1 MNRYQ
6 PASRRNLKLVALFAA
21 LGSTL
26 AGTVVPALAQGNDMP
41 APVLAPAPSE
51 SVAAVAPSQQ
61 QARAAQLLDEAITVA
76 SRNHEA
82 RPALARGAAALL
94 PKLAGQSRQNL
105 AERWLVQIQND
116 SVSRGAQL
124 AALSSF
130 FDVAS
135 QSGTAQDL
143 EFGRELALDLPDAT
157 ARACAFIQLSEAAE
171 RSGWDQ
177 AAEYAS
183 LAQRAARQETDP
195 RLKARALA
203 YVATRMATLNPA
215 EREAAVIEA
224 SSYARLVTRTG
235 QRDALLAEVVGAAA
249 KFDIGLAQ
257 RVSGG
262 IENENFKNLATA
274 RIAVAQTQAGFAV
287 KKPDADRVAQIVQGV
302 PRYDSSFIPVLLQ
315 LPATPEVF
323 EALGKSLPMIYPNA
337 PLAVEPST
345 LERVWNFAAK
355 AEPSVY
361 RDQLQSRLARL
372 MVLHDL
378 WRGREWGRQLAW
390 EGGRN
395 QIARFVDETV
405 KARESSLQ
413 TEALRA
419 KAQVDVNS
427 AILSTRS
434 QWPSERV
441 EGLLL
446 IAGQVLS

>member
-1 MNRYQ
+1 MNRHK
-6 PASRRNLKLVALFAA
+6 PASRRNLKLAALFAA

-26 AGTVVPALAQGNDMP
+26 AGAVVPALAQGNDMP
-41 APVLAPAPSE
+41 APVLAPAPAGATASA
-51 SVAAVAPSQQ
+51 SAQQ
-61 QARAAQLLDEAITVA
+61 TRAAQLIEEAIVVA
-76 SRNHEA
+76 SRNNEA

-94 PKLAGQSRQNL
+94 PKLSGQTRQDL
-105 AERWLVQIQND
+105 SQRWLVQIQND

-124 AALSSF
+124 AALSTF

-135 QSGTAQDL
+135 QSGTAEDL
-143 EFGRELALDLPDAT
+143 EFGRDLALGLPDAT
-157 ARACAFIQLSEAAE
+157 ARASAFIQLSEAAE
-171 RSGWDQ
+171 RSGWEQ

-183 LAQRAARQETDP
+183 LAQRAARQETNP
-195 RLKARALA
+195 RLRARALA
-203 YVATRMATLNPA
+203 YVATRMAVLNPA

-287 KKPDADRVAQIVQGV
+287 KKPDADRIAQIVQGV

-337 PLAVEPST
+337 PLAVEPNT

-361 RDQLQSRLARL
+361 RDQLQSRVARL

-405 KARESSLQ
+405 KARESNLQ
-413 TEALRA
+413 TETLRA

-427 AILSTRS
+427 AVLSTRS